1 MEAEESQKTSTHVN
15 IVNPFGF
22 AFPFGV
28 QQFEAMKNKKDDEK
42 DAKKKK
48 QEEKISVDLSDTD
61 RATKKQHITNRDEEE
76 LSTMRITYPLTPAN
90 PKENEQVFSWGEIKW
105 NNKDK
110 HMEYIVHEPKITKI
124 DESNLKKIRKI
135 IEEKLNIH
143 FETSHKKDAITY
155 LKNMLNDIIVN
166 FGLSIRKDQLTIYEY
181 YLLRDFIGLGKLQ
194 PIMNDGNI
202 EDVSCD
208 GIGVPIFVYHRN
220 PKLGSM
226 KTNVVFDT
234 KDDLDDFTMRL
245 SQKCEKSISIAEP
258 LLDGALTDGSRVH
271 ATLGSDVARRGSN
284 FTIRKFTNE
293 PLTPLHLLRFGTLD
307 EKMLAYLWIAIENNA
322 SILVSGPTAAGKTSL
337 LNALSLFIKQDLKII
352 SIEDTP
358 ELRLPHPH
366 WVPEVSRSGFGITG
380 SGKRIGEVSMFDL
393 LKGSL
398 RQRPDYIIVG
408 EVRGEEAY
416 VLFQQMATG
425 HAGLSTIHADS
436 IEKVIDRL
444 TTKPINLPAS
454 LLETLDLVVFTNR
467 IKYKNKYIRRVMAI
481 QEIGDYDSE
490 KKKINSSRI
499 FKWKSNTD
507 KFEPDEK
514 SDFLGK
520 ITEKTGMT
528 AEDIKDEI
536 NNRMIVL
543 KWMHKN
549 NITKYTEVDQI
560 LSSYSADKE
569 RFLEKINYNE

>member
-1 MEAEESQKTSTHVN
+1 MGGA
-15 IVNPFGF
+15 I
-22 AFPFGV
+22 
-28 QQFEAMKNKKDDEK
+28 KNKKDEEEK
-42 DAKKKK
+42 DKKKK
-48 QEEKISVDLSDTD
+48 KDEEKISVDLSDTSH
-61 RATKKQHITNRDEEE
+61 AIKKHYKTNGDEEE
-76 LSTMRITYPLTPAN
+76 LSNTRITYPLTPVN

-105 NNKDK
+105 NDKEK
-110 HMEYIVHEPKITKI
+110 HMEYVVHEPKITKT

-143 FETSHKKDAITY
+143 FETIHKKDAITY
-155 LKNMLNDIIVN
+155 IKNMLNDIIVN
-166 FGLSIRKDQLTIYEY
+166 FGFSIRKDRLTVYEY

-194 PIMNDGNI
+194 PIMNDSNI

-220 PKLGSM
+220 PKFGSM

-234 KDDLDDFTMRL
+234 KDELDDFAMRL

-271 ATLGSDVARRGSN
+271 ATLGGDVARRGSN

-293 PLTPLHLLRFGTLD
+293 PLTPMHLLRFGTVD
-307 EKMLAYLWIAIENNA
+307 EKMLAYLWFAIENNA
-322 SILVSGPTAAGKTSL
+322 SVLVSGPTAAGKTSL
-337 LNALSLFIKQDLKII
+337 LNALSLFIKQDLKIV

-366 WVPEVSRSGFGITG
+366 WVPEVSRSGFGVTG

-454 LLETLDLVVFTNR
+454 LLETLDLIVFTNR
-467 IKYKNKYIRRVMAI
+467 IKYRNKYVRRVMAI
-481 QEIGDYDSE
+481 QEIGDYDTE
-490 KKKINSSRI
+490 KKKLNSSRI
-499 FKWKSNTD
+499 FKWKSKTD

-520 ITEKTGMT
+520 VTEKTGMN

-569 RFLEKINYNE
+569 GFLEKIKYDES